1 MKRILCV
8 LLALCLLLALAAC
21 RTEKTPEETSRPT
34 ETQSPTEPSETEE
47 PTQTTAPEESTD
59 DTQTPDAP
67 SEELQWACSYADD
80 MGRIWAMGF
89 AKVTNDT
96 DSPILTKPCTF
107 RFCDESG
114 AELFTAKDVSCY
126 PQVLPIG
133 ETGYYFEIVE
143 TGLAEV
149 TPLKLIVE
157 GGEPVTFKGGI
168 RYETEKVSM
177 ANSPYGGI
185 VISGE
190 VRNSTPDTG
199 ELVCVAAVIYDAAD
213 KPLCVLSTI
222 VSETLEPN
230 GTAAFSLE
238 NYDLPPELNVS
249 EAASFE
255 IFAYP
260 VA

>member
-47 PTQTTAPEESTD
+47 PTQSTAPEESTD

-96 DSPILTKPCTF
+96 DSPILTEPCTF

-149 TPLKLIVE
+149 TPLKLIV
-157 GGEPVTFKGGI
+157 
-168 RYETEKVSM
+168 
-177 ANSPYGGI
+177 
-185 VISGE
+185 
-190 VRNSTPDTG
+190 
-199 ELVCVAAVIYDAAD
+199 
-213 KPLCVLSTI
+213 
-222 VSETLEPN
+222 
-230 GTAAFSLE
+230 
-238 NYDLPPELNVS
+238 
-249 EAASFE
+249 
-255 IFAYP
+255 
-260 VA
+260 

>member
-8 LLALCLLLALAAC
+8 LLALCLLTALAAC

-34 ETQSPTEPSETEE
+34 ETQGPTEPSETEG
-47 PTQTTAPEESTD
+47 PTQPTAPEKPTEA
-59 DTQTPDAP
+59 TQPAEMP
-67 SEELQWACSYADD
+67 SEEDQWAYSYADD
-80 MGRIWAMGF
+80 AGRIWAMGF

-96 DSPILTKPCTF
+96 DSPILTEPCTF

-114 AELFTAKDVSCY
+114 AELFTARDVSCY
-126 PQVLPIG
+126 PQVLRVG

-143 TGLAEV
+143 TGLAEA
-149 TPLKLIVE
+149 TPLKLTVE
-157 GGEPVTFKGGI
+157 GGEPVTFKGGV
-168 RYETEKVSM
+168 RYETVNVSM

-185 VISGE
+185 LISGE

-199 ELVCVAAVIYDAAD
+199 ELVCIAAIVYDAGD
-213 KPLCVLSTI
+213 RPLCVLSTI
-222 VSETLEPN
+222 LGEALPADALA
-230 GTAAFSLE
+230 GFSLE

-249 EAASFE
+249 EAAGFE

>member
-47 PTQTTAPEESTD
+47 PTQSTAPEESTD

-96 DSPILTKPCTF
+96 DSPILTEPCTF

-222 VSETLEPN
+222 LSDTLEPN